1 MNLAIFLIALVA
13 CSVCCFFV
21 GFFYRKKMAETKI
34 ESAEKEAKR
43 IVDESVLVAKAK
55 KNEIILDG
63 QSEIQKQK
71 ESLEKEISE
80 RRKELSEKEKNV
92 QHKDET
98 LEKKTEAV
106 EKKKEELIEKESFI
120 EQRIKDLEVV
130 KRRHIEKLEKIA
142 ALTKDQAKKQL
153 LSILDSELTHEKAVR
168 IVENDRIV
176 REESDKNAKKI
187 ISLAAQRCA
196 VDCVSASV
204 ISVVSLPNDDMKG
217 RIIGREGRNI
227 RAIETLTGVDLI
239 IDDTPEAIT
248 LSSFDPVRR
257 EVARIAL
264 ENLIADGRIHPA
276 KIEES
281 IEKAKKQLDE
291 TIKESGE
298 NALIEANVS
307 FVCPELVKLLGKLK
321 YRTSYGQNV
330 LVHSIEVAQICGI
343 MASEINVPSDLAR
356 RAGLL
361 HDIGKA
367 LDHTVEGS
375 HVDIG
380 VDLLKRYNENELI
393 IHAVK
398 AHHGGDETNTEIS
411 CIVKAADA
419 ISAARPGARKE
430 NVENYIKR
438 LEKLESIATSFDG
451 VLRCFAVQAG
461 REVRIMVEPNKISD
475 DEMVLLARDIR
486 KQIESELNYPGQ
498 VKVTLVRESRAIEFA
513 K

>member
-1 MNLAIFLIALVA
+1 MIFLISLIVS
-13 CSVCCFFV
+13 SVCCFFI
-21 GFFYRKKMAETKI
+21 GFFYRKKVAESKI

-43 IVDESVLVAKAK
+43 IIDESTLIAEAK
-55 KNEIILDG
+55 KNEIILNG
-63 QSEIQKQK
+63 QNDIQKQK
-71 ESLEKEISE
+71 ESLEKEILE
-80 RRKELSEKEKNV
+80 RRRELSDKEKSV
-92 QHKDET
+92 RHKDES
-98 LEKKTEAV
+98 LDKKTEAV
-106 EKKKEELIEKESFI
+106 EKKKEELASKESFI

-153 LSILDSELTHEKAVR
+153 LSIIDSELTHEKAVR
-168 IVENDRIV
+168 IVENERIV
-176 REESDKNAKKI
+176 KEEAEKKARKI
-187 ISLAAQRCA
+187 VSLAAQRCA
-196 VDCVSASV
+196 VDCVSSSV
-204 ISVVSLPNDDMKG
+204 ICVVSLPNDDMKG

-264 ENLIADGRIHPA
+264 ENLIADGRIHPS
-276 KIEES
+276 KIEEN

-291 TIKESGE
+291 TIIEDGE
-298 NALIEANVS
+298 NALVEANVS

-330 LVHSIEVAQICGI
+330 LVHSIEVAQICGMI
-343 MASEINVPSDLAR
+343 ASELNVSSDLAR

-367 LDHTVEGS
+367 LDHTLEGS

-380 VDLLKRYNENELI
+380 VDLLKRYNENEI
-393 IHAVK
+393 VINAVK
-398 AHHGGDETNTEIS
+398 AHHGGFENDTEIAF
-411 CIVKAADA
+411 IVKAADA

-430 NVENYIKR
+430 NLENYVKR
-438 LEKLESIATSFDG
+438 LEKLENIATSFDG

-461 REVRIMVEPNKISD
+461 REVRIMVEPNIISD
-475 DEMVLLARDIR
+475 DEMVVLARDIR

-498 VKVTLVRESRAIEFA
+498 VKVTLVRESRAVEFA
-513 K
+513 R

>member
-1 MNLAIFLIALVA
+1 MV
-13 CSVCCFFV
+13 
-21 GFFYRKKMAETKI
+21 
-34 ESAEKEAKR
+34 
-43 IVDESVLVAKAK
+43 K
-55 KNEIILDG
+55 KNKK
-63 QSEIQKQK
+63 KQK
-71 ESLEKEISE
+71 KSLEKEILE
-80 RRKELSEKEKNV
+80 RRRELSDKEKSV
-92 QHKDET
+92 RHKDES
-98 LEKKTEAV
+98 LDKKTEAV
-106 EKKKEELIEKESFI
+106 EKKKEELASKESFI

-153 LSILDSELTHEKAVR
+153 LSIIDSELTHEKAVR
-168 IVENDRIV
+168 IVENERIV
-176 REESDKNAKKI
+176 KEEAEKKARKI
-187 ISLAAQRCA
+187 VSLAAQRCA
-196 VDCVSASV
+196 VDCVSSSV
-204 ISVVSLPNDDMKG
+204 ICVVSLPNDDMKG

-264 ENLIADGRIHPA
+264 ENLIADGRIHPS
-276 KIEES
+276 KIEEN

-291 TIKESGE
+291 TIIEDGE
-298 NALIEANVS
+298 NALVEANVS

-330 LVHSIEVAQICGI
+330 LVHSIEVAQICGMI
-343 MASEINVPSDLAR
+343 ASELNVSSDLAR

-367 LDHTVEGS
+367 LDHTLEGS

-380 VDLLKRYNENELI
+380 VDLLKRYNENEI
-393 IHAVK
+393 VINAVK
-398 AHHGGDETNTEIS
+398 AHHGGVENDTEIAF
-411 CIVKAADA
+411 IVKAADA

-430 NVENYIKR
+430 NLENYVKR
-438 LEKLESIATSFDG
+438 LEKLENIATSFDG

-461 REVRIMVEPNKISD
+461 REVRIMVEPNIISD
-475 DEMVLLARDIR
+475 DEMVVLARDIR

-498 VKVTLVRESRAIEFA
+498 VKVTLVRESRAVEFA
-513 K
+513 R